1 MSNQGKTD
9 RQVEDSERIASVGI
23 VSLFIIMVLLVVNS
37 LIF

>member
-9 RQVEDSERIASVGI
+9 KQVEDSEKIASLGI
-23 VSLFIIMVLLVVNS
+23 VGLFIIMVLLVVNS